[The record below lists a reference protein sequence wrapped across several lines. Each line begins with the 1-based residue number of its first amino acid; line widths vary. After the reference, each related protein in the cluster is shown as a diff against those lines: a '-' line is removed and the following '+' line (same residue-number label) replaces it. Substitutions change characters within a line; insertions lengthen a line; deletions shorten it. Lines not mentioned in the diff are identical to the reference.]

1 VGGCVKGGLLEC
13 AHVPL
18 NRRHARTL
26 GSSLLCLVLGSTAL
40 SAQSLTSSAGQGWQ
54 PFTLAKPP
62 EPPAIVAGRTD
73 ATDPRWRPRLPPR
86 NDVLKSAVGLGYVW
100 QQDWG
105 LELGA
110 SGRIAGIQTDL
121 SSFLTIGPAGIEAP
135 AARLSLSDPL
145 AGWGVE
151 AGDLITELRGLARGV
166 RFSWSGGEKHRP
178 TVSIYVP
185 NSRLRDKGTVI
196 AYRDEIRLA
205 SRVVAG
211 GELGSDG
218 SYALRTA
225 YVQSR
230 FDVQASHR
238 RVRREDPGEDSALMG
253 SYRVGRGVMIQA
265 GLRWFETATDR
276 GRSRLLAVRIPVSRL
291 FDVTLEDNRTAGR
304 SSNDVSNAVVFQLLR
319 GPVRL
324 TQRYQWGDTEYLQV
338 GGPFG
343 IERRQLQTSGSF
355 SPTRWATLG
364 LQTATQWLEDGRA
377 RQWQELHSAFTLS
390 RRAHLQLYTSFP
402 DIVDRSRL
410 RGRFVQELP
419 KQCSL
424 LVDFGRVSAFQ
435 SATVLDSKE
444 PRLSVMFRKSWRT
457 PTPARGGQVSGFVLD
472 ELGNPVV
479 GAGVRL
485 GPYLAITD
493 ERGRYEFSKVP
504 RGEFQL
510 ALAGDL
516 LPALY
521 VSDGASRQIV
531 MESSTREVLNLTAIP
546 LNSIRGRV
554 YQDVNQ
560 NGRFDRGEG
569 RPRMALHLGDRV
581 TATDADGAYGFY
593 NLQPGQY
600 VVRLDTDRPG
610 ELYTATSAPEV
621 TVDLH
626 SGRPALDIDFRIAL
640 KEKPVI
646 LQKASR

>member
-1 VGGCVKGGLLEC
+1 M
-13 AHVPL
+13 
-18 NRRHARTL
+18 
-26 GSSLLCLVLGSTAL
+26 VLGSTAL
-40 SAQSLTSSAGQGWQ
+40 SAQSLTSSAGQGWE

-62 EPPAIVAGRTD
+62 EPPAIVDGAPNG
-73 ATDPRWRPRLPPR
+73 TDPRWRPRLPPQ
-86 NDVLKSAVGLGYVW
+86 NDVLRTTVGLGYVW

-105 LELGA
+105 LDLGA
-110 SGRIAGIQTDL
+110 SGRIGGIQTDL

-135 AARLSLSDPL
+135 TARLSLFDAQ
-145 AGWGVE
+145 AGWGVD
-151 AGDLITELRGLARGV
+151 AGDLVTELRGLARGV
-166 RFSWSGGEKHRP
+166 RFSWSGGETRRP
-178 TVSIYVP
+178 TISLYVP
-185 NSRLRDKGTVI
+185 NSRLRDRGTVI
-196 AYRDEIRLA
+196 AYRDELRLF
-205 SRVVAG
+205 SRLVTG
-211 GELGSDG
+211 GELASDG
-218 SYALRTA
+218 SYFLRSA

-253 SYRVGRGVMIQA
+253 SYRVGRGVMVQA
-265 GLRWFETATDR
+265 GLRWFETPTDR
-276 GRSRLLAVRIPVSRL
+276 GRSQLLAVRIPVSKA
-291 FDVTLEDNRTAGR
+291 FDVTLENNRTAGR
-304 SSNDVSNAVVFQLLR
+304 SSTDVSNAVVFQLLR

-324 TQRYQWGDTEYLQV
+324 SQRYQWGDTEYLQV

-343 IERRQLQTSGSF
+343 IERRQLQTTGSF

-377 RQWQELHSAFTLS
+377 RQWQELQSAFTLS
-390 RRAHLQLYTSFP
+390 RRARLQLYTSFP
-402 DIVDRSRL
+402 DVLDRARF

-419 KQCSL
+419 KQYSL

-435 SATVLDSKE
+435 STTVLDSKE

-472 ELGNPVV
+472 ELVNPVV

-504 RGEFQL
+504 RGEYQL
-510 ALAGDL
+510 SLAGDL

-521 VSDGASRQIV
+521 VSDGTSRQIV
-531 MESSTREVLNLTAIP
+531 MEGSAREVLNLTAIP

-610 ELYTATSAPEV
+610 EAYMAMSDPEV
-621 TVDLH
+621 TVELK
-626 SGRPALDIDFRIAL
+626 SGRPALGIDFRIAL
-640 KEKPVI
+640 KDKPVI